1 MITFGFI
8 KTKEYWI
15 IQLNPHIYSVSDKD
29 KNLSPTPP
37 DKSEFNQTLEYLFII
52 QGQIDEMLEAFNQPG
67 VDQIKIAKNLKVLR
81 EAREE
86 MIPISTE
93 LIYLYERYYSY
104 YDYTTQKAMK
114 RFIEVLHKRFKEN
127 PNRLGQLKVG

>member
-1 MITFGFI
+1 M
-8 KTKEYWI
+8 
-15 IQLNPHIYSVSDKD
+15 SDKN

-37 DKSEFNQTLEYLFII
+37 DKSEFNQTLDYLFII
-52 QGQIDEMLEAFNQPG
+52 QEHIDEMLEAFNQPG

-104 YDYTTQKAMK
+104 YDYTIQKAMK

-127 PNRLGQLKVG
+127 PDHLGQLKVG

>member
-1 MITFGFI
+1 
-8 KTKEYWI
+8 
-15 IQLNPHIYSVSDKD
+15 
-29 KNLSPTPP
+29 
-37 DKSEFNQTLEYLFII
+37 
-52 QGQIDEMLEAFNQPG
+52 MLEAFNQPG

-127 PNRLGQLKVG
+127 PNRLGQLKVGQIKKQNGSVTTQYVVGKS

>member
-1 MITFGFI
+1 MS
-8 KTKEYWI
+8 E
-15 IQLNPHIYSVSDKD
+15 KD
-29 KNLSPTPP
+29 KNLYPTPP
-37 DKSEFNQTLEYLFII
+37 DKSEFNETLEYLFII
-52 QGQIDEMLEAFNQPG
+52 QGQIDEMLEAFHQPG

-81 EAREE
+81 EAREK

>member
-1 MITFGFI
+1 
-8 KTKEYWI
+8 
-15 IQLNPHIYSVSDKD
+15 
-29 KNLSPTPP
+29 
-37 DKSEFNQTLEYLFII
+37 
-52 QGQIDEMLEAFNQPG
+52 MLEAFNQPG
-67 VDQIKIAKNLKVLR
+67 VDQIKIAQNLKVLR

-114 RFIEVLHKRFKEN
+114 SS
-127 PNRLGQLKVG
+127 LKFYTKGSKKTQIA